1 MSNVIDIDAFRKKK
15 ELPAVT
21 DPKTQQ
27 LPTIPITPRIG
38 ELNQSKVT
46 PVKLLTLNGGVE
58 SLFLREARRFRFT
71 RMPNPP
77 AFIIMKTDILP
88 PPFPPDSPPPLVA

>member
-1 MSNVIDIDAFRKKK
+1 MNNVVDIDAFKKK
-15 ELPAVT
+15 KAQLAEASPKL
-21 DPKTQQ
+21 DPF
-27 LPTIPITPRIG
+27 PTIPITPRIG
-38 ELNQSKVT
+38 KLNQSKVT
-46 PVKLLTLNGGVE
+46 AMKSLTLNGGVE
-58 SLFLREARRFRFT
+58 SLFLREARRFMFT

>member
-1 MSNVIDIDAFRKKK
+1 MSNVIDIAAFRKKK

-38 ELNQSKVT
+38 EKS
-46 PVKLLTLNGGVE
+46 LTLNGGVE

-71 RMPNPP
+71 RMPNSP

-88 PPFPPDSPPPLVA
+88 PPFPPDNPPPLVA